1 MKKEDNITELY
12 KNAFNDYSV
21 RAPAS
26 VYKKVQL
33 ELDRKSLL
41 TIDPTRLNVFYM
53 ALMSGAVAWAILGNY
68 SAEITNASIIPEIKA
83 NTELVLQHNSIQD
96 NKYNSANEFFEEL
109 EKAEVVQP
117 VIFEKSWTRQSITNA
132 TDEIIFPNELV
143 GELEGLEEIIS
154 GEQIEFVENVEI
166 SSETIED
173 NAKAEEKE
181 EDFREKISLTNS
193 RVESA
198 SEFMRLLSLDSD
210 KKGALTISTK
220 KK

>member
-21 RAPAS
+21 LAPAS

-41 TIDPTRLNVFYM
+41 TIDPARLNVFYM

-68 SAEITNASIIPEIKA
+68 SAEITNASITPEINA
-83 NTELVLQHNSIQD
+83 NTELVLQHNSNQD
-96 NKYNSANEFFEEL
+96 NEYNSANEFFEEL

-117 VIFEKSWTRQSITNA
+117 VLSEKSSTRESITN
-132 TDEIIFPNELV
+132 TTSEIMFPNELA
-143 GELEGLEEIIS
+143 GKLEGLEEIIF
-154 GEQIEFVENVEI
+154 GEQIEFVEDVEI
-166 SSETIED
+166 SSETIDDKTIAED
-173 NAKAEEKE
+173 KE
-181 EDFREKISLTNS
+181 EDVREKISLSNS

-210 KKGALTISTK
+210 KKGSLTISTK

>member
-21 RAPAS
+21 LAPAS

-33 ELDRKSLL
+33 EIDRKSLL

-68 SAEITNASIIPEIKA
+68 SAEITNASITPEINA
-83 NTELVLQHNSIQD
+83 NTELFLQHNSIQD
-96 NKYNSANEFFEEL
+96 NEYNSANEFFEEL

-117 VIFEKSWTRQSITNA
+117 VLSEKSSTRESITN
-132 TDEIIFPNELV
+132 TTSEITFPNELV
-143 GELEGLEEIIS
+143 GEPEGLEEIIS
-154 GEQIEFVENVEI
+154 GEQIEFVEDVEI
-166 SSETIED
+166 SSETIDDKTIAED
-173 NAKAEEKE
+173 KE
-181 EDFREKISLTNS
+181 EDVREKMSLSNS

-210 KKGALTISTK
+210 KKGSLTISTK

>member
-21 RAPAS
+21 LAPAS

-68 SAEITNASIIPEIKA
+68 SAEITNASITPEINA

-96 NKYNSANEFFEEL
+96 NEYNSANEFFEEL

-117 VIFEKSWTRQSITNA
+117 VLSEKSSTRESITN
-132 TDEIIFPNELV
+132 TTSEIMFPNELA
-143 GELEGLEEIIS
+143 GKLEGLEEIIF
-154 GEQIEFVENVEI
+154 GEQIEFVEDVEI
-166 SSETIED
+166 SSETIDDKTIAED
-173 NAKAEEKE
+173 KE
-181 EDFREKISLTNS
+181 EDVREKISLSNS

-210 KKGALTISTK
+210 KKGSLTISTK